1 MEVSLYINV
10 NKGER
15 TLNITF
21 MKVVTYSLF
30 GIMFYFS
37 NKDFENFY
45 KKEYNLDS
53 NKKEMIKYIHKCE
66 VRVGIILFFIMVN
79 IITIAIKLP

>member
-1 MEVSLYINV
+1 M
-10 NKGER
+10 
-15 TLNITF
+15 NITF

>member
-1 MEVSLYINV
+1 M
-10 NKGER
+10 
-15 TLNITF
+15 NITF

-66 VRVGIILFFIMVN
+66 VRIGIILFFIMVN
-79 IITIAIKLP
+79 IITIATYLTK